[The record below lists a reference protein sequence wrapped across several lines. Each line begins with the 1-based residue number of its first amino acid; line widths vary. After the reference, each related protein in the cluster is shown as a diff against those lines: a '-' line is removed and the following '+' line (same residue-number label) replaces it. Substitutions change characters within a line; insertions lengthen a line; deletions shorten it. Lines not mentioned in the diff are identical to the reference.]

1 MPSKS
6 IEQKHFMQMV
16 YAYKKGVL
24 PLSKIPKKIR
34 KKVIKAASEMT
45 FKQLRDF
52 FVLKRSKKN
61 KNKNEKKGRKNKKAI
76 SRKSSKRNIRII
88 K

>member
-1 MPSKS
+1 
-6 IEQKHFMQMV
+6 MQMA
-16 YAYKKGVL
+16 YAYKKGIL
-24 PLSKIPKKIR
+24 PLSKIPKRIR

-45 FKQLRDF
+45 LKQLRDF

-61 KNKNEKKGRKNKKAI
+61 KNKNEKKGKKNKKAI
-76 SRKSSKRNIRII
+76 STRGIKRNSRII

>member
-1 MPSKS
+1 
-6 IEQKHFMQMV
+6 MQMA

-24 PLSKIPKKIR
+24 PLSKIPKRIR

-45 FKQLRDF
+45 LKQLRDF
-52 FVLKRSKKN
+52 FVLKGSAKNKKNAKKSKKS
-61 KNKNEKKGRKNKKAI
+61 KKNKKAI
-76 SRKSSKRNIRII
+76 SRRGRKRNIRII